1 VVIAPWP
8 EFPAAWKD
16 AATEARMRRM
26 QELVRAVREARSRYD
41 VDKRASLDVF
51 VRCGEAVAQDFK
63 ALAPFITAL
72 AGVGR
77 LECGP
82 ATAKP
87 KQAATH
93 VHPEFEAY
101 VSLQG
106 LIDVAAEIARLEKQ
120 RADKVRHLEGARA
133 KLGNG
138 SFVDRAPPEV
148 VQQQRDLVAELQ
160 SQIQAIEDNLK
171 DLRQE

>member
-1 VVIAPWP
+1 
-8 EFPAAWKD
+8 
-16 AATEARMRRM
+16 
-26 QELVRAVREARSRYD
+26 VREARSRYD

-51 VRCGEAVAQDFK
+51 VRSSEAVAQDFQ

-87 KQAATH
+87 KQAAMH

-101 VSLQG
+101 VSLEG
-106 LIDVAAEIARLEKQ
+106 LIVVAAEIARKEKQ
-120 RADKVRHLEGARA
+120 RADLLRRLEGARA
-133 KLGNG
+133 KLGNS

-148 VQQQRDLVAELQ
+148 VQQQRDLVVELQ
-160 SQIQAIEDNLK
+160 NQIQAIEDNLRE
-171 DLRQE
+171 LRQG